1 MAVRRQQVGVNVDAL
16 RERCFRDGVLFKD
29 DEFPA
34 SDRSISPQ
42 GDPRLAGRQVFWR
55 RPKELTNSPQL
66 GSCTDSFD
74 VDPGELGSARIVASM
89 SSVCQNSK
97 LFRHAVQPELQGFS
111 EGYCGLFSFR
121 LWGPDGWT
129 EVAVDDRL
137 PTIDGKLVFAH
148 SVSKR
153 HFWASLLEKA
163 YAKLLGSYAAL
174 RELSTTDAVEDWTG
188 GISEVYFLKE
198 KLPGHFFSLIQ
209 KAFERY
215 SLLSCYIS
223 SPEKPPQRKLT
234 ASGLYAE
241 QAYAISALAK
251 VRVRTPRGDDRE
263 IPLLRLRSPH
273 GETVDW
279 KGSWSEESI
288 EWKSISNEQREMMG
302 LTFDSSGEVWMAL
315 DDFVKQFT
323 YLEICHVPP
332 EVIRDQ
338 RKRWVMA
345 GAHGQWTEGLT
356 AGGCSQ
362 VKDTFWINP
371 QFRLHLVENDK
382 DANPGEEPGCSC
394 VISLRQRQRRGKPLR
409 TIGFAVYNPKGA
421 RLPLGPDFFSSH
433 ASVARSAEYVS
444 LRQVARRVRLPAAE
458 YIIVPSTYD
467 PHEDGL
473 FSLRVCSG
481 SNAVLRD
488 VLDKPRE
495 MTVQVQIPLDPE
507 KLRGQEE
514 VFRQYF
520 YNVSGEAMEVTPYQL
535 VELLNIVGNKDMNQR
550 HFTLKACRH
559 IVALRD
565 VDHRGTMSYEEF
577 RSMLLDTLLWKHIFN
592 KYDRAKCDAFPAMY
606 LGMALQDIGF
616 LPDSTT
622 LTCLYLMF
630 ADEHH
635 NLSFESFVLCACRLK
650 SSLAAYRRHQD
661 PLEDSA
667 KMDLR
672 QVNCIKY
679 IRGAS
684 QHEHYKAK

>member
-1 MAVRRQQVGVNVDAL
+1 MAARRQQVGVNVEAL

-34 SDRSISPQ
+34 SDRSISPR
-42 GDPRLAGRQVFWR
+42 GDPRLADRQVFWR
-55 RPKELTNSPQL
+55 RPKELTTSPQL
-66 GSCTDSFD
+66 GSCTDPFD
-74 VDPGELGSARIVASM
+74 VEPGELGSARIVASM
-89 SSVCQNSK
+89 SSICQNTK

-174 RELSTTDAVEDWTG
+174 RDLSTTDAVEDWTG
-188 GISEVYFLKE
+188 GISEVYHLKE

-215 SLLSCYIS
+215 SLLSCYIL

-273 GETVDW
+273 GENVDW
-279 KGSWSEESI
+279 KGPWSEESI

-323 YLEICHVPP
+323 YVEICHVPP

-345 GAHGQWTEGLT
+345 DAHGQWTAGLS

-394 VISLRQRQRRGKPLR
+394 VISLHQRQRRGKPLR

-433 ASVARSAEYVS
+433 ASVARSAEYGS

-458 YIIVPSTYD
+458 YIVVPSTYD

-473 FSLRVCSG
+473 FTLRVCSG
-481 SNAVLRD
+481 SNVVLRD

-507 KLRGQEE
+507 TLRGQEE

-520 YNVSGEAMEVTPYQL
+520 HNVSGEAMEVTPYQL

-550 HFTLKACRH
+550 HFTLKACRN

-565 VDHRGTMSYEEF
+565 ADHRGTMSYEEF

-592 KYDRAKCDAFPAMY
+592 KYDRARSDTFPAMY

-650 SSLAAYRRHQD
+650 SSLATYRRHQE

-672 QVNCIKY
+672 QLLHLCLY
-679 IRGAS
+679 A
-684 QHEHYKAK
+684 